1 MVIESAFDSDSV
13 FQCHLFVFGHLG
25 SSCSAGAAGQTTKE
39 HYSLSEGLS
48 STFFSERLTSAL
60 TFGGVELSNSI
71 HVNND
76 RFKLIEK
83 YMSSIN
89 ENVSKK
95 L

>member
-1 MVIESAFDSDSV
+1 
-13 FQCHLFVFGHLG
+13 LG
-25 SSCSAGAAGQTTKE
+25 SSCSAGAAGQTTKQ

-71 HVNND
+71 HDIIIFINYYQIMLDKVKIYQYYISNNKISF
-76 RFKLIEK
+76 RTGSFLF
-83 YMSSIN
+83 SS
-89 ENVSKK
+89 